1 LDLDRKV
8 YGQIESTGTIEE
20 MMDTMLIRYGFST
33 PLADLLSSDIYTI
46 LMSNAQ
52 TGQYLGLHNVGEIK
66 YHHLAVTQEN
76 ADWQI

>member
-1 LDLDRKV
+1 
-8 YGQIESTGTIEE
+8 
-20 MMDTMLIRYGFST
+20 MDTILTRYGFST
-33 PLADLLSSDIYTI
+33 PLAELLSSNIYTV

-66 YHHLAVTQEN
+66 YHHLAVTQEK